1 MSGRRVRR
9 RVAAVAETVMA
20 FAATATRSVASR
32 KILILAAL
40 AALLPAVAVPTL
52 LYRADKA
59 SVAANSTLKC
69 YDSIGNYEPC
79 AARASASPSRLDVR
93 TAAADQPPSWITT
106 ALYQEA
112 NWPANAVDQP
122 ANWTTGAPAA
132 PHASAPR
139 KRRALAGC
147 RRRLIPCFFSA
158 LRKGVTH
165 LASAAANLAQ
175 ARPAREHL

>member
-1 MSGRRVRR
+1 MSSRRVRR

-20 FAATATRSVASR
+20 FATKATRSVAPH

-40 AALLPAVAVPTL
+40 AALLPVAAVPTL
-52 LYRADKA
+52 LYRADRT

-69 YDSIGNYEPC
+69 YDSVGNYEPC
-79 AARASASPSRLDVR
+79 AARARASAARLDGR
-93 TAAADQPPSWITT
+93 TTGSDQPPSWITT

-122 ANWTTGAPAA
+122 ANWTTGVPAA
-132 PHASAPR
+132 RHASAPR

-147 RRRLIPCFFSA
+147 RRHLIPCFFSA

-165 LASAAANLAQ
+165 IASAAANLGQ